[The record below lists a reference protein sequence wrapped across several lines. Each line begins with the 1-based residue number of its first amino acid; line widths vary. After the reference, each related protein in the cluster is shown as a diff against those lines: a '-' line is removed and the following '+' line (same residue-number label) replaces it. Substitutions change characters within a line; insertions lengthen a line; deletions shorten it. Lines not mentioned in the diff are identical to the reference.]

1 LSPKRL
7 SHVIRQLREQR
18 RHLTQVELA
27 RKAKLTQGYVTMIE
41 TGVRKNPSLAIPKRL
56 PEALGVLVAEL
67 LA

>member
-7 SHVIRQLREQR
+7 SHVIRQLREQ

-41 TGVRKNPSLAIPKRL
+41 TGVRKNPSLAILKRL
-56 PEALGVLVAEL
+56 ARALGVPVTAL
-67 LA
+67 LE